1 MMKIETTTSKKADLT
16 SNTKLEKDPIIESI
30 NRKRDLARKGTN
42 LLDEEK
48 FGD

>member
-30 NRKRDLARKGTN
+30 NRKRALAEKGKEG
-42 LLDEEK
+42 LD
-48 FGD
+48 